1 MPSGSLRDSQRF
13 LQKGDLSGMIS
24 VVLQEPDDCLV
35 TGHGLSGGVSLSA
48 GDLTVQ
54 IGVSD
59 GDQRAREFVVGL
71 AQGGQRGG
79 P

>member
-1 MPSGSLRDSQRF
+1 
-13 LQKGDLSGMIS
+13 MIR
-24 VVLQEPDDCLV
+24 VVLQEADDRLI
-35 TGHGLSGGVSLSA
+35 TGDGLSAGVSLSA

-59 GDQRAREFVVGL
+59 GDQRAPEFVVGL
-71 AQGGQRGG
+71 AQRGQRGG